1 MKQDATSY
9 FQCAKDDVNV
19 LNNTLEPDILR
30 QKYVFL
36 RMKYDQSVRY
46 VNYVTDLL
54 AQCSLYKSTIYYF
67 QYQRRMLF
75 LIFIIYCFKTNSFFF
90 LVSSS
95 NLMDTIKTIIV
106 LIELQLNV
114 TVNS

>member
-1 MKQDATSY
+1 MKLDATAY
-9 FQCAKDDVNV
+9 FQCAKDDIKIAKQHTRTWYFAEN
-19 LNNTLEPDILR
+19 
-30 QKYVFL
+30 YMFL
-36 RMKYDQSVRY
+36 RRKWDPSVRY

-54 AQCSLYKSTIYYF
+54 AQCSLYNNTIYYF

-75 LIFIIYCFKTNSFFF
+75 LIFIIYCFNAIIFF
-90 LVSSS
+90 LVNSS

-106 LIELQLNV
+106 LIELQLNS